1 MPKIPQEVAEGIA
14 SGEINT
20 EAPSYT
26 VIDGYVLAQFVAVSE
41 TAVNEESGYAQM
53 EIEYEVVVGEY
64 DGEKIRDW
72 ISYHPK
78 AGWKFAQ
85 ILEATEYTA
94 DTDFDEL
101 VDAGEQVVLLCEP
114 QIINKGKNKGK
125 MKTNI
130 AEVLAP
136 TAENLELAGVEYE
149 ASE

>member
-1 MPKIPQEVAEGIA
+1 MPKIPQDVQEGIK

-26 VIDGYVLAQFVAVSE
+26 VIDGYVLAQFVSIGE
-41 TAVNEESGYAQM
+41 TAVNEDSGYAQM
-53 EIEYEVVVGEY
+53 EIEYEVVAGEY
-64 DGEKIRDW
+64 DKEKIKDW

-78 AGWKFAQ
+78 AGWRFAQ

-101 VDAGEQVVLLCEP
+101 VENEEQVVLLCEP
-114 QIINKGKNKGK
+114 QMINKGKNKGK

-130 AEVLAP
+130 AEVLPP

-149 ASE
+149 AAE